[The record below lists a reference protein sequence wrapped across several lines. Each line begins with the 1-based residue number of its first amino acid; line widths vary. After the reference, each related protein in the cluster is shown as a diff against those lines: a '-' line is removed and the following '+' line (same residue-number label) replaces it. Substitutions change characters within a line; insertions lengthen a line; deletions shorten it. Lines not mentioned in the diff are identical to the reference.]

1 MMILRLII
9 DKGARTPSLSGA
21 SCCSERCPEESCSPR
36 SAGARG
42 PASAPDRAALRI
54 WDVSPQALA
63 LVTGVLLR
71 RDEIE
76 SLLEETGDRDHA
88 GAREDALREA
98 LVQRCGTPCALA
110 EAVEH
115 LLDGQTQALRAAVE
129 RCPMMQ
135 IADYWSRARE
145 RISGEE
151 LAALL
156 WRLACDPRPQLEP
169 LVSRVSGHLCVRA
182 LQLLREARGAA
193 REQPDAGSGAEPSGA
208 SARRPAA
215 ERGSTEAQPRGI
227 A

>member
-1 MMILRLII
+1 MILRLII
-9 DKGARTPSLSGA
+9 EKGDRTPSLSGA
-21 SCCSERCPEESCSPR
+21 SWCAKPCGDQACSMRSPAAD
-36 SAGARG
+36 AG
-42 PASAPDRAALRI
+42 PSAPERAARRI
-54 WDVSPQALA
+54 WNVQPEALA

-76 SLLEETGDRDHA
+76 SLLEQAGDRDHA
-88 GAREDALREA
+88 GAREDALRET
-98 LVQRCGTPCALA
+98 LVRGCTTPCALA

-135 IADYWSRARE
+135 IADWWSRERE

-156 WRLACDPRPQLEP
+156 WRLACDPRPHLEP

-182 LQLLREARGAA
+182 LQLLRE
-193 REQPDAGSGAEPSGA
+193 ESGA
-208 SARRPAA
+208 SRERADDDAPGAETSAA
-215 ERGSTEAQPRGI
+215 EARPTAAGRGSADAHP
-227 A
+227 

>member
-1 MMILRLII
+1 M
-9 DKGARTPSLSGA
+9 
-21 SCCSERCPEESCSPR
+21 
-36 SAGARG
+36 
-42 PASAPDRAALRI
+42 
-54 WDVSPQALA
+54 
-63 LVTGVLLR
+63 LLR

-76 SLLEETGDRDHA
+76 SLLEETGDRDHV

-98 LVQRCGTPCALA
+98 LVERCGTPCALA

-115 LLDGQTQALRAAVE
+115 LLDGQTEALRAAVE

-135 IADYWSRARE
+135 IADYWSRERE

-182 LQLLREARGAA
+182 LQLLREARGAP
-193 REQPDAGSGAEPSGA
+193 RERPDAGSGSEPSGA
-208 SARRPAA
+208 SARLPAA
-215 ERGSTEAQPRGI
+215 ERASTDAQPRGI